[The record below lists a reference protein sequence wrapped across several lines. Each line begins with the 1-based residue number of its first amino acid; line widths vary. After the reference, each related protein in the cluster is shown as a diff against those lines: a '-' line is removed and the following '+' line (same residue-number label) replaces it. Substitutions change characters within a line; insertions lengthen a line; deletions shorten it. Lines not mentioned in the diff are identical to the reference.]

1 MMADAQAELM
11 AAERRGRALAQ
22 RHFGGPGEH
31 WRLAARD
38 DPDGHAFLAAAKQ
51 AGRFG
56 ASIDVRLVSPDN
68 PSAIWQDAAQSAS
81 ILGAQ
86 AGRGPDTN
94 SLSIVHRDGR
104 EEPVAVLPDVDAAW
118 AVPLAESGP
127 WVREARPGDEPMSCA
142 RCREVDRRAIEDFHV
157 PGICLME
164 NAAVGATAVAVD
176 MLADVRRATVFIAV
190 GGGNNGGDGLAMARG
205 LAGLGATVAVGM
217 FKPSAGLSGDAAVNM
232 TALRAAGGV
241 PVLPLHDDA
250 SGLHDMLAGAD
261 LVIDALLGTG
271 FRGGLSPS
279 FRAAID
285 AINAAGWPVL
295 CLDLPSGMNGDS
307 GVAVEAAVRGDRTV
321 TFAAV
326 KTGLLTAEGGPY
338 CGKLYLADIGAPL
351 ACLA

>member
-1 MMADAQAELM
+1 MAGAQAALM

-31 WRLAARD
+31 WLLVARD
-38 DPDGHAFLAAAKQ
+38 DPDGHALLAAARQ

-56 ASIDVRLVSPDN
+56 AGIDLRLVPTDN
-68 PSAIWQDAAQSAS
+68 PSALWQAASQSAS

-86 AGRGPDTN
+86 TKGGPGEN
-94 SLSIVHRDGR
+94 SLSIVRRDGR
-104 EEPVAVLPDVDAAW
+104 EEPIATLPGADDAW
-118 AVPLAESGP
+118 AVPLVESGP
-127 WVREARPGDEPMSCA
+127 WVREARPSDEPMSCA
-142 RCREVDRRAIEDFHV
+142 RCREVDRRAIDDFHV

-176 MLADVRRATVFIAV
+176 MLADVRGATVFIAV

-205 LAGLGATVAVGM
+205 LADLGATVAVGM
-217 FKPSAGLSGDAAVNM
+217 FKPAEGLSGDAAVNM
-232 TALRAAGGV
+232 AVLRATGGV
-241 PVLPLHDDA
+241 PVLPLHEDA
-250 SGLHDMLAGAD
+250 SGLADMLAGAG
-261 LVIDALLGTG
+261 LVVDALLGTG

-285 AINAAGWPVL
+285 AINAAGRPVL
-295 CLDLPSGMNGDS
+295 CLDLPSGMNGDT
-307 GVAVEAAVRGDRTV
+307 GVAGEAAVRADRTV

-326 KTGLLTAEGGPY
+326 KTGLLTADGSPY

-351 ACLA
+351 ACLV